1 MAYGHDLS
9 ILGNECRNVWIMF
22 SCLFRVLDEEGR
34 GISEMINDTQ
44 QTTTKREHDLK
55 VWPEFWDML
64 ASGDKPFELRKDD
77 RGFRAGD
84 TLLLRE
90 WSKRD
95 GYSGRQLSKI
105 VTCIVAGLPWLREGM
120 VCMGLQDVE

>member
-1 MAYGHDLS
+1 MS
-9 ILGNECRNVWIMF
+9 
-22 SCLFRVLDEEGR
+22 
-34 GISEMINDTQ
+34 SE
-44 QTTTKREHDLK
+44 TTKEHDLK

-84 TLLLRE
+84 ILLLRE
-90 WSKRD
+90 WSERG
-95 GYSGRQLSKI
+95 GYSGRQLRKVVS
-105 VTCIVAGLPWLREGM
+105 CIVAGLPWLRENM